1 MTIGGGYGGAS
12 GSISLNIETL
22 DQSVNADTTI
32 GESFTSYNIGRADVP
47 APIKI
52 KLVAIDEA
60 MASSFW
66 NDSERD
72 EINQKRMHLCKA
84 LDDYAK
90 NKGAHIADGRL
101 MIMNDNRVGIMYS
114 RSRMHGPITVYLYS
128 YIT

>member
-22 DQSVNADTTI
+22 DETVSVNTRI
-32 GESFTSYNIGRADVP
+32 GESLTSYEIGREDVP

-66 NDSERD
+66 DDSERS
-72 EINQKRMHLCKA
+72 EIDQKRTYLCRA
-84 LDDYAK
+84 LFNYAN
-90 NKGAHIADGRL
+90 NKGAHIVDGRL
-101 MIMNDNRVGIMYS
+101 MIIMY
-114 RSRMHGPITVYLYS
+114 R
-128 YIT
+128 